1 MLNICAHFFRLVTW
15 TSWGLRLSGDSCSW
29 TYSEVSEGDQLRFKI
44 MIRPKRTVPLS
55 PVYSPKTI
63 QRFVC
68 LESISIM
75 WLGFVIFSFIFLI
88 NSAYS
93 KCFFCFFI
101 LKGHLHFFNMT
112 KSQLMGCT
120 IFVAQILCN
129 KKGVIITAY
138 CCAIVNQKVLVLA
151 SLRSY
156 CPWLNASLI
165 WNMPICCP
173 LAHRYNV
180 KWLSQ

>member
-55 PVYSPKTI
+55 PDYSPKTI

-93 KCFFCFFI
+93 KCFFLFFY
-101 LKGHLHFFNMT
+101 LERTFAFFQHD
-112 KSQLMGCT
+112 KVS
-120 IFVAQILCN
+120 VD
-129 KKGVIITAY
+129 GVH
-138 CCAIVNQKVLVLA
+138 N
-151 SLRSY
+151 
-156 CPWLNASLI
+156 
-165 WNMPICCP
+165 ICCTNIVQQKRRHYNSLLLCDCKP
-173 LAHRYNV
+173 ESTCSRVVTQLLSLTQRLTHLKHAH
-180 KWLSQ
+180 LLPSCA